1 MIENLCLFAVGYEP
15 LDEVCNFEL
24 AKSRLQI
31 QRRKLC
37 YSVTPNGGVRLW
49 VNKTHTP
56 GVTEAPVEDLLDLRS
71 ASILGKIL
79 LGDGRSNV
87 SRW

>member
-1 MIENLCLFAVGYEP
+1 MIENLCQFTVGYEP
-15 LDEVCNFEL
+15 LDEVCDFEL
-24 AKSRLQI
+24 AKSRLKI
-31 QRRKLC
+31 QSRKIC

-49 VNKTHTP
+49 CNKTPTP

-71 ASILGKIL
+71 ASILGKVL
-79 LGDGRSNV
+79 SGDGRSNV